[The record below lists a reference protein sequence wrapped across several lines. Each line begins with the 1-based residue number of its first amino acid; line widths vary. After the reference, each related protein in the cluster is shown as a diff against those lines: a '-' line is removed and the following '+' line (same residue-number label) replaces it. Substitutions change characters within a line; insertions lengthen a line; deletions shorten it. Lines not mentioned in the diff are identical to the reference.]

1 MEEQSVAREKAL
13 LERNA
18 REEEERK
25 RRAEE
30 EEENKFDF
38 AFTAM
43 KNGKGKGKTSLKK
56 KGETDKLKVPGT
68 RSTFGSQNIGLV
80 DKTGLKRTKNG
91 LSKR

>member
-1 MEEQSVAREKAL
+1 
-13 LERNA
+13 
-18 REEEERK
+18 
-25 RRAEE
+25 
-30 EEENKFDF
+30 
-38 AFTAM
+38 M